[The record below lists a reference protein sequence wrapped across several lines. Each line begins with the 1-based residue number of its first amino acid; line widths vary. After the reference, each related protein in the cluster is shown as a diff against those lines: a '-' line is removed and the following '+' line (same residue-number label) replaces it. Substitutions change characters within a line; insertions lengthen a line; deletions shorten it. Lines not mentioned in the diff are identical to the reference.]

1 MWLWG
6 AGRGARARCGHI
18 DSADSNL
25 QLEALSGPGGVAGTP
40 KSISQVHQ
48 GLTSIRGA
56 ISPRRVCESWAR
68 PLSRG
73 GEVGMMALSLK
84 YVRGEMSIL
93 SDVPFM

>member
-1 MWLWG
+1 MQTRL
-6 AGRGARARCGHI
+6 I
-18 DSADSNL
+18 LNL
-25 QLEALSGPGGVAGTP
+25 RLEALSGPGGVAGAS
-40 KSISQVHQ
+40 KSNSQVHQ

-56 ISPRRVCESWAR
+56 ISPGRACESWAR

-73 GEVGMMALSLK
+73 GEVGTMALSLK